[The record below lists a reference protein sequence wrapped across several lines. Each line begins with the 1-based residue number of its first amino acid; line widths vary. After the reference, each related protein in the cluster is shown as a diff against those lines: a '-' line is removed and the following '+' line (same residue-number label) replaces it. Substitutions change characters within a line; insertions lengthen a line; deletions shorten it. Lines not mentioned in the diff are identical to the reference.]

1 MIIYFQD
8 TRGDKLTLNIN
19 NITIANWYADADF
32 AEHTDMKRHTGGVL
46 TMDKGAI
53 SKKKLKQKINT
64 ERSTESELVAVND
77 VSSHLLWTKNV
88 LR

>member
-53 SKKKLKQKINT
+53 SKIIEAEDQYRKFYRIRIGSR
-64 ERSTESELVAVND
+64 EWCVISFVMD
-77 VSSHLLWTKNV
+77 
-88 LR
+88 